1 MMNMFSKCILAIV
14 LVTSSY
20 GAFAQ
25 QLMRDNLGSHVATKD
40 LNLSGFNIN
49 AANTV
54 NATTVVASVVLAGT
68 ATTLTNSSIA
78 LQVDG
83 VDKAI
88 LVPRVTDLLNGTT
101 PSIPVAN
108 AVNGMIVYDLATS
121 KFYHRQN
128 NAWVV
133 YVDAIN
139 YVDRFLPQV
148 ILGLKTMKS
157 DSGFVATGTFV
168 GAAATVPP
176 PVSGA
181 GIRMMW
187 YPAKAAFRA
196 GWAGADNWD
205 MAKVG
210 SYSTAFGVSGIA
222 SGQASFAI
230 GNTTS
235 ATGEN
240 SFAFGSQSVASGY
253 ASFAGGNTST
263 ASGINSVAFGANNTS
278 SGTNTFTVGNG
289 NNVYGANSLGL
300 GTGNSSGGS
309 ESIAGGNG
317 NSSTAAQSIALGLSN
332 TADSA
337 QSFAFGN
344 TNVASGAQSFA
355 GGSGCYANGIASVAL
370 GSSSSSTGN
379 YSLAVGNGAGANGAY
394 SVALGT
400 GAIASGTSSFV
411 FGSNI
416 TANADYSV
424 VIGTNASSSG
434 ELGAMVLADGGT
446 TSITLS
452 APAQNSMSMRF
463 SGGYKLF
470 SNTALTTGAF
480 LSAGSNAWGVI
491 SDKRKKT
498 NFETTDAES
507 FLVKIDTMQL
517 GSWNYKTQD
526 AKTFRHYGPMA
537 QDFYSAFGKD
547 SYGTIGCDTV
557 INSADFAGVSLIA
570 IKALVTRTNHLQ
582 KENDALKVRVSVLE
596 AKNTADISTLLNK
609 DEKMQAAL
617 VKLQLLVE
625 KMGAVITPQTE
636 GVYVANEPKNNTS
649 Q

>member
-1 MMNMFSKCILAIV
+1 MFSKCILAIV

-20 GAFAQ
+20 GAFSQ

-168 GAAATVPP
+168 GTSTTVLP

-222 SGQASFAI
+222 SGQTSFAI

-317 NSSTAAQSIALGLSN
+317 NSST
-332 TADSA
+332 
-337 QSFAFGN
+337 
-344 TNVASGAQSFA
+344 GAQSVAF
-355 GGSGCYANGIASVAL
+355 GYANTSSGIASVAM
-370 GSSSSSTGN
+370 GQHVVS
-379 YSLAVGNGAGANGAY
+379 NGAGT
-394 SVALGT
+394 VA
-400 GAIASGTSSFV
+400 I
-411 FGSNI
+411 GSY
-416 TANADYSV
+416 ADV
-424 VIGTNASSSG
+424 NQKD
-434 ELGAMVLADGGT
+434 GAMVFGDNSTSQAMFADV
-446 TSITLS
+446 
-452 APAQNSMSMRF
+452 QNRLLMRF
-463 SGGYKLF
+463 DQGYKLYTN
-470 SNTALTTGAF
+470 SGLTTGVWM
-480 LSAGSNAWGVI
+480 SNGANSWATI

-498 NFETTDAES
+498 NFEITDAES

-517 GSWNYKTQD
+517 GSWNYKVQD
-526 AKTFRHYGPMA
+526 PKTFRHYGPMA

-547 SYGTIGCDTV
+547 SYGTIGCDTL
-557 INSADFAGVSLIA
+557 ISSADIDGVNMIA
-570 IKALVTRTNHLQ
+570 IKGLVKRTGTLQ
-582 KENDALKVRVSVLE
+582 KENDDLKVRVSVLE
-596 AKNTADISTLLNK
+596 AKNTVDIGTLLDKN
-609 DEKMQAAL
+609 EKIQAAL

-625 KMGAVITPQTE
+625 KMGAVITPRTE